1 LQRNEIFDAVQKCT
15 QSLRAAN
22 HALNQLT
29 FFARGAA
36 TFALASLAAK

>member
-15 QSLRAAN
+15 QTAN